1 MSRKTMHMLVQ
12 ITRSIRA
19 IVVLFFL
26 VERAIVVL
34 IRARFSSVKSK
45 E

>member
-1 MSRKTMHMLVQ
+1 MARKTMHMLVQ

-19 IVVLFFL
+19 IVVLFFYS
-26 VERAIVVL
+26 RAIVVL